1 MVKATFRYVD
11 NNTSPSSFFDIQDF
25 FRNGT
30 TIEQEDM
37 NVWMPEFVADVQ
49 ENTRE
54 LKRKAERL
62 RRMAEKEKEKQE
74 AIKKVLDFFRGFFG
88 WF

>member
-1 MVKATFRYVD
+1 MVKATVRYID